1 MVKKTKSKRQNKKKS
16 KKIYGGDPNE
26 SSTLNRLGQK
36 QLMNYAANNAL
47 SNVNLDT
54 NQKQLLNKM
63 SSNISSKYIDQ
74 RNTSASPESNFQ
86 LLIKIIIGEL
96 NSITDIALKFI
107 GNELNLDLN
116 QNEEI
121 IINQLKGK
129 LRQVINILKS
139 EEVQTLIGELFYEGL
154 ALYKP
159 LIEKAADS
167 LNELIEK
174 EVKIGIRIV
183 NTALTEL
190 PPVFFF
196 MEMINL
202 LTSLVT
208 ALTSMAKFVPAI
220 ADSIQQIDNFK
231 KKLIQTQNQMDPL
244 VKTRLNE
251 FTPNPSL
258 ELKPIT
264 KMNGGNLPSMK
275 KLINERKMIGGKIEK
290 SRSNF
295 LNPNLTL
302 SHLIKPHFNKSR
314 KII

>member
-16 KKIYGGDPNE
+16 KKIYGGAPIE
-26 SSTLNRLGQK
+26 ASLNRLGQK

-47 SNVNLDT
+47 NNVSLDS

-74 RNTSASPESNFQ
+74 SNSSVSSESNFQ
-86 LLIKIIIGEL
+86 LLIKIVLGEL
-96 NSITDIALKFI
+96 NILTDMALKFI
-107 GNELNLDLN
+107 ADELNLDLN

-129 LRQVINILKS
+129 LRQLINILKS
-139 EEVQTLIGELFYEGL
+139 EEVQSLIGELFYEGMEI
-154 ALYKP
+154 YKP

-167 LNELIEK
+167 LNELVEK

-183 NTALTEL
+183 NTAITEF
-190 PPVFFF
+190 PPIFFF
-196 MEMINL
+196 MELINL
-202 LTSLVT
+202 LISLVT
-208 ALTSMAKFVPAI
+208 ALTSIAKFVPAL
-220 ADSIQQIDNFK
+220 ADSVQQIEDFK
-231 KKLIQTQNQMDPL
+231 NKLIHAQEQMDSL
-244 VKTRLNE
+244 VRNRLNE
-251 FTPNPSL
+251 IPTHPST

-264 KMNGGNLPSMK
+264 KMVGGRLPNMK
-275 KLINERKMIGGKIEK
+275 KIINERIMIGGKIEK

-302 SHLIKPHFNKSR
+302 SHLIKPHFNRSR